1 MHTVTLRR
9 RSWEIV
15 LTDAPLV
22 VQLKLSAAAAGT
34 AREKLPVYTA
44 VPTSE
49 TNGNGT
55 VNGRFNSF
63 NEQSVTR
70 ASPRTNSLKAAPES

>member
-1 MHTVTLRR
+1 M
-9 RSWEIV
+9 
-15 LTDAPLV
+15 
-22 VQLKLSAAAAGT
+22 QLKLSAAAAGT

-44 VPTSE
+44 VPAAD
-49 TNGNGT
+49 TNGA

-70 ASPRTNSLKAAPES
+70 ASPRTGSLKATDS